1 MDDESE
7 NSSNSSNRIE
17 ELIVDLG
24 NERFMTRNDALVA
37 LKALVPHNERAISKE
52 LVRCIQLY
60 SKSSKKGCRQRVS
73 KTLFDQL
80 EEITRFGNY
89 FRSTVCDTLIKM
101 LCV

>member
-24 NERFMTRNDALVA
+24 NERFMTRNDALTA

-52 LVRCIQLY
+52 LVRWIQLY
-60 SKSSKKGCRQRVS
+60 SKSDAGDSTSFV
-73 KTLFDQL
+73 TL
-80 EEITRFGNY
+80 
-89 FRSTVCDTLIKM
+89 SLIHI
-101 LCV
+101 